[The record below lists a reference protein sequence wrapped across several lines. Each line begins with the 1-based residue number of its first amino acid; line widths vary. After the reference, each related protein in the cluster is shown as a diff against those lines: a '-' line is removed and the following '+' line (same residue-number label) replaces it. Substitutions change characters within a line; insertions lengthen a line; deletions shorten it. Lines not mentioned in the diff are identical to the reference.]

1 MTSLTG
7 AKVTPISL
15 KGVRVVWPRL
25 VALRLDQFAVVEGR
39 DLLISLLLEAAG
51 PKVRAMKNLG
61 YRPGRISL
69 SATRKHLLVWNDAGN
84 WCEVRDSKTLEVL
97 TNQSAP
103 DPFEATFGMLG
114 GDDILFTARSGG
126 IDLFALPKGQ
136 PIMHVDCDK
145 PKRFICTQ
153 LVGLGDG
160 EALGIVGHNYLDLPV
175 SAVVSVPSSLIEEES
190 EFVAGLRGAS
200 NAGDVQVV
208 LGPCGWEEILVYK
221 QPSRRSDQPAKPVGF
236 AINKLQTQEGEPG
249 IGPVVEFIPYEAP
262 LAANAHIMATSL
274 AIAVAS
280 DEGIRLLP
288 RKALLQE
295 ASFVPARAFGFDP
308 DAGRVVIVGPEC
320 EISVLDLPRI

>member
-15 KGVRVVWPRL
+15 KGIRVVWPRL
-25 VALRLDQFAVVEGR
+25 VALRLDQLAVVEGR
-39 DLLISLLLEAAG
+39 DLLISLLLEDAG

-69 SATRKHLLVWNDAGN
+69 SATRKHLLVWNDTGH
-84 WCEVRDSKTLEVL
+84 WCEVRDSKTLEVV
-97 TNQSAP
+97 TYQSAP

-114 GDDILFTARSGG
+114 GEDILFTARPGAM
-126 IDLFALPKGQ
+126 DLFALPKGQ
-136 PIMHVDCDK
+136 PIMHLDCDK

-160 EALGIVGHNYLDLPV
+160 EALGIVGHDYLDLPV
-175 SAVVSVPSSLIEEES
+175 TSQVCVPSSLIEDETAFS
-190 EFVAGLRGAS
+190 VGLRGTNNAS
-200 NAGDVQVV
+200 DVQVV
-208 LGPCGWEEILVYK
+208 LGPCGWEELLVYRM
-221 QPSRRSDQPAKPVGF
+221 PSRRPDQPARPVGF
-236 AINKLQTQEGEPG
+236 SINKLQTNEGESS
-249 IGPVVEFIPYEAP
+249 IGATVEFIPYDAP
-262 LAANAHIMATSL
+262 VAVQSSMMATSL

-280 DEGIRLLP
+280 DEGIRLIP
-288 RKALLQE
+288 RKALPEL

-320 EISVLDLPRI
+320 EIEVLDLPRI